1 MIKTDIKMGDRP
13 KSSKGK
19 HLKEYSLW
27 KDMLLRATIS
37 NQQAFIHTATWE
49 MGEMNWKS
57 EIEQRKIE
65 AEFRRKKQLAEVA
78 TVLIIGMIAVGVVL
92 ASWIHYA

>member
-1 MIKTDIKMGDRP
+1 M
-13 KSSKGK
+13 S
-19 HLKEYSLW
+19 
-27 KDMLLRATIS
+27 
-37 NQQAFIHTATWE
+37 
-49 MGEMNWKS
+49 WKS
-57 EIEQRKIE
+57 NIEQRKIE

>member
-1 MIKTDIKMGDRP
+1 M
-13 KSSKGK
+13 S
-19 HLKEYSLW
+19 
-27 KDMLLRATIS
+27 
-37 NQQAFIHTATWE
+37 
-49 MGEMNWKS
+49 WKS
-57 EIEQRKIE
+57 DIEQRKIE